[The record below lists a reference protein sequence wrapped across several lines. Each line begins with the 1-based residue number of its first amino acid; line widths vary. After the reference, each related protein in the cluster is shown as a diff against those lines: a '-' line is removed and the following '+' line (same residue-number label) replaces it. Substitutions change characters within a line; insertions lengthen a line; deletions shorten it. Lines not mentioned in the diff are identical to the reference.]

1 MKRKVSVRLS
11 EQVVERLAVAA
22 RGLGVSRSSVVEA
35 ALDRYLDSDGDQSDD
50 ATLGR
55 LDRMSRQL
63 TQLDCDL
70 RVASETVALHARYH
84 LTVTPPLRATD
95 QRAACALGRE
105 RFEEFA
111 AQVARRVHLG
121 TPLMRETMDRLIATS
136 PDLFAHDLEQG
147 VPPGA
152 QVADHEPGIPASI
165 ATSEESELSAA
176 GREDG
181 SNGGFSEEGSCR
193 SR

>member
-35 ALDRYLDSDGDQSDD
+35 ALDRYLDPDGDQSDG
-50 ATLGR
+50 ATLSR

-70 RVASETVALHARYH
+70 RVASETVALYARYH

-95 QRAACALGRE
+95 QPAA
-105 RFEEFA
+105 
-111 AQVARRVHLG
+111 
-121 TPLMRETMDRLIATS
+121 
-136 PDLFAHDLEQG
+136 
-147 VPPGA
+147 
-152 QVADHEPGIPASI
+152 
-165 ATSEESELSAA
+165 
-176 GREDG
+176 
-181 SNGGFSEEGSCR
+181 
-193 SR
+193 